1 MKNEPIKQKILA
13 DYTTLLGLKHDNPD
27 LIKEKLKRIGE
38 RINHLGTTISEEKD
52 VVGDAARLVDSAL
65 TIEFVTFMESLTEDD
80 QEEAL
85 AQLKHKVA
93 EACQLLQIHA

>member
-1 MKNEPIKQKILA
+1 MENEPIKKKILA
-13 DYTTLLGLKHDNPD
+13 DYTTLLGLKQDNPD
-27 LIKEKLKRIGE
+27 LIKEKLKQIEE
-38 RINHLGTTISEEKD
+38 RIRQLSNTISEEKD

-65 TIEFVTFMESLTEDD
+65 TTEYVTFIEALTEED

-85 AQLKHKVA
+85 AQVKHKVS